1 MNIRKFTSNG
11 LIMNYN
17 LNDVK
22 DCASFLMQS
31 GIEKPLAG
39 IVLGTGL
46 GGFVKNIEVKISIP
60 YSEIPNFPEATV
72 EFHKGNLIFGFL
84 NQVPVVVMQ
93 GRFHYYEGYSMQ
105 QVTFPVRVMKELGV
119 KYLLLSNA
127 AGGMNPSY
135 KKGDLVLL
143 ADHINEQPEN
153 PLRGLNDPD
162 FGNRF
167 VDMCCPYDTEL
178 NKKILDVASSLST
191 EIKQGIYV
199 AVAGPNLET
208 RAEYRHLRGMGAD
221 MVGMSTVPE
230 VIVANHVG
238 LPCAA
243 ISVITDECDPD
254 NLKPVNI
261 AEIIEVAGKADEKL
275 SKVFAETI
283 KTLI

>member
-1 MNIRKFTSNG
+1 
-11 LIMNYN
+11 MNYT
-17 LNDVK
+17 LNDVRN
-22 DCASFLMQS
+22 CAAFLQARGVQS
-31 GIEKPLAG
+31 PVAG

-46 GGFVKNIEVKISIP
+46 GAFVKNIDIEISVP
-60 YSEIPNFPEATV
+60 YSDIPGFPEATV

-84 NQVPVVVMQ
+84 NTIPVLVMQ

-105 QVTFPVRVMKELGV
+105 QVTFPVRVMKELAV

-127 AGGMNPSY
+127 AGGMNPDY

-143 ADHINEQPEN
+143 TDHINEQPEN
-153 PLRGLNDPD
+153 PLRGLNDPA

-167 VDMCCPYDTEL
+167 VDMCCPYSALL
-178 NKKILDVASSLST
+178 NKKIMTAAQNLAIQ
-191 EIKQGIYV
+191 IKQGIYV

-208 RAEYRHLRGMGAD
+208 RAEYRNLRSMGAD

-243 ISVITDECDPD
+243 VSVITDECDPD
-254 NLKPVNI
+254 NLQPVNI
-261 AEIIEVAGKADEKL
+261 AEIIAVAGKADEKL
-275 SKVFAETI
+275 SELFVELIRET
-283 KTLI
+283 